1 MKNNNK
7 IEVILFSRYFPS
19 DVQQRELV
27 KWLGTTLQPAIKE
40 QHEKTQKVF
49 LNTLKHSEPIY
60 LS

>member
-19 DVQQRELV
+19 NLHQRELV
-27 KWLGTTLQPAIKE
+27 KWLGTTLQPAIRE
-40 QHEKTQKVF
+40 QLERTQKLF
-49 LNTLKHSEPIY
+49 LHTLKHSEPIY